1 MTVTNNTTQA
11 ILAETRR
18 LRAGLTRRVD
28 PDTPVMEIHT
38 NPDLMKAMDADFDD
52 ETRAGFELA
61 FFAGFDEEALE
72 AAKGA
77 IWQPRD
83 DEDELPDSDRP
94 DWHLL
99 MSAISY
105 ARRKHTPDLDRARR
119 LASDIAIRI
128 PGDRRAYRP
137 EHVRMALA
145 LLDEERARAEVDD
158 ELRSYIDAFG
168 WTLDDAR
175 WWLIDFE
182 NIACGAV

>member
-1 MTVTNNTTQA
+1 MTDTTTA

-18 LRAGLTRRVD
+18 LRAGITRRV
-28 PDTPVMEIHT
+28 PSETTLEEIQA
-38 NPDLMKAMDADFDD
+38 NADIAKAMDADFAD

-72 AAKGA
+72 ATKAA
-77 IWQPRD
+77 VWQPRD
-83 DEDELPDSDRP
+83 EEDELPESDRP

-105 ARRKHTPDLDRARR
+105 ARRKHTPDLDRARQ
-119 LASDIAIRI
+119 LASGIAVRI
-128 PGDRRAYRP
+128 PGDPRAYRP
-137 EHVRMALA
+137 EHARMALA
-145 LLDEERARAEVDD
+145 LLDEERARAEADD

-182 NIACGAV
+182 RIACGAV